1 LCSAR
6 FLNRLPRR
14 RAIRLLGYGHATDSL
29 SLAAKDVPQ
38 FSIARKAAEQAYKMA
53 SLQPQD
59 IQAAEV
65 HDCFSI
71 SEIVAYEILGF
82 ASSGKGAQLLESGAT
97 ALAAVRD
104 RFASGSPERAIPVN
118 VGGGLLVMAILLV
131 QLVSGR
137 PWKPVPSSPSRLA
150 TDKFK
155 ALNVSSPSTWEAVS
169 LPVW

>member
-1 LCSAR
+1 
-6 FLNRLPRR
+6 
-14 RAIRLLGYGHATDSL
+14 L

-38 FSIARKAAEQAYKMA
+38 FSIARKAAGQAYKMA

-71 SEIVAYEILGF
+71 SEIAAYEILGF
-82 ASSGKGAQLLESGAT
+82 APSGKGGQLLESGAT
-97 ALAAVRD
+97 SLPAVRD

-137 PWKPVPSSPSRLA
+137 PWKAIPNSPSRQA
-150 TDKFK
+150 S
-155 ALNVSSPSTWEAVS
+155 ARSRGLNVSSRSTWEAVS
-169 LPVW
+169 RRA